1 MHGMQTRHAERRL
14 KMLRELLARLQNKRA
29 DKKIDKMFNRIYR
42 QIDNDLNKYKDC
54 KKCLKFGRK
63 CDV

>member
-1 MHGMQTRHAERRL
+1 
-14 KMLRELLARLQNKRA
+14 MLRELLARLQNKRA

-54 KKCLKFGRK
+54 KKCLKSGHK